1 MPLASGYATQAQL
14 NRLAGF
20 GLNGGYGEAYAAN
33 VYAGTTGLE
42 TVGALNVK
50 AGITNPRSYMDMMG
64 VCNLLAGITNPK
76 QYLEVPEALAQI
88 P

>member
-1 MPLASGYATQAQL
+1 MATGLATQAQL

-20 GLNGGYGEAYAAN
+20 TLNGGYGEMYAAN

-64 VCNLLAGITNPK
+64 VCNLLAGITDPK
-76 QYLEVPEALAQI
+76 NYVEVPEALALI